1 MAVLK
6 QLTPELIV
14 AVVAAAIALA
24 LDVIPGLSAKWEE
37 LPKEVKRLTW
47 LVACLLVGLA
57 PWVLTCVLKIAL
69 QDGFIV
75 VCTPEGLLDV
85 LGLGMLA
92 YFASQSTHG
101 LVELGRKVVKWADG
115 GDEIPF

>member
-24 LDVIPGLSAKWEE
+24 LDVIPGLSAKWED

-47 LVACLLVGLA
+47 LVACLLVGLF
-57 PWVLTCVLKIAL
+57 PWVLTCLLEIPFWVV
-69 QDGFIV
+69 V
-75 VCTPEGLLDV
+75 VCTAEGLLDV